1 VRGPRLYLRYAG
13 ISLRAQMQYKV
24 SFLLQSLGQLLATG
38 IEFVALWAL
47 FRRFGGVH
55 GWSLPEAAFLYGV
68 VNVSAA
74 LGDAVSRGLDM
85 IASMIREGDLDR
97 LLLRPRSL
105 LLQLMGYELT
115 LRRVGRLAQ
124 GAAVLLWAVTQLPV
138 AWSAGRLALLAAAF
152 AAGMILWLALLVIQ
166 ATLSFWTVET
176 LEIMNTLTYGGVET
190 AQYPL
195 SIYTPGFRRFFVFVV
210 PLACASYFP
219 VVAILGKA
227 DPLGFPPWLGWV
239 SPLAAPVF
247 LAATLRLFRV
257 GVRHY
262 TSTGS

>member
-1 VRGPRLYLRYAG
+1 MRGPRLYLRYIG
-13 ISLRAQMQYKV
+13 VSLRAQMQYKV
-24 SFLLQSLGQLLATG
+24 SFVLQAAGQLLATG
-38 IEFVALWAL
+38 IEFVGLWAL

-68 VNVSAA
+68 VNISAA
-74 LGDAVSRGLDM
+74 LGDAVSRGLDV
-85 IASMIREGDLDR
+85 IAAMIRDGDLDR

-105 LLQLMGYELT
+105 LLQLMGHEFT
-115 LRRVGRLAQ
+115 LRRIGRLLQ
-124 GAAVLLWAVTQLPV
+124 GAAVLAWAVTLLAVP
-138 AWSAGRLALLAAAF
+138 WDAGRLALLAAAL
-152 AAGMILWLALLVIQ
+152 ASGMTLWLGLLVLQ

-195 SIYTPGFRRFFVFVV
+195 SIYSRAFRRFFVFVV

-219 VVAILGKA
+219 VLAILGKA
-227 DPLGFPPWLGWV
+227 DPLGSPLWLGWV
-239 SPLAAPVF
+239 SPLAGPLF
-247 LAATLRLFRV
+247 LAATLRVFGL